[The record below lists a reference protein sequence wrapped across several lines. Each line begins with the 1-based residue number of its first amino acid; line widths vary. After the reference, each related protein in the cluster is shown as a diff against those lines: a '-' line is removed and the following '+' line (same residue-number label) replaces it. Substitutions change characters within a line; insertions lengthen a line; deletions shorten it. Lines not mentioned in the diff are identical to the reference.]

1 MKPNNLQKGIKSI
14 SLCSLDKN
22 QNFLKTKLK
31 VQKQKSLKCSLSK
44 KKSLTKVASN
54 TSEKSNL
61 KGKIDKKKSKIAISR
76 SNSKNNTI
84 NLKSNYSISKMSSI
98 KRKEDN
104 QVPID
109 ENKIFTINIKLET
122 STQNFMKNNNNMKK
136 GQNNKISISKNIK
149 KSNPISIKENREKLI
164 DLSATPK
171 KKNINKINFISKP
184 IKKNLFFLNISQN
197 KKKEMKEN
205 NTNKISKSVIEK
217 KKHYPN
223 FQKNINNSY
232 NKGMNSSNFMDSSKK
247 TIMTKNSNSNIYKN
261 NIENKN
267 DNKKILVIDLD
278 ETLIHTSFQKIN
290 NPDLKIEL
298 DSNTNNKKNITE
310 NNNNTNTNNDA
321 SISISKKIEAY
332 IRIRPGVDKFLSQ
345 MSKYYDIYVYSAS
358 SKNYLNTIIKNID
371 KNNIIKQCY
380 CRDDCIM
387 YVEDYEIDF
396 DKPNNKYNYIKD
408 LKKINKEL
416 RNIVFIDNNAISF
429 KLQEK
434 NGIPIKS
441 WFDDYEDIELYKLI
455 PILKNLSGFYDVR
468 EEISKFVKNKTFI
481 WSKSINWLVENC
493 LNSSYLN
500 EINSVLFKEQ
510 QKPILHFGNFNED
523 INRPKVINNIN
534 NILIN
539 LNDHSNNFNKS
550 TKYIGDKA
558 NSFFKRINTEF
569 DGFNKNYKTKYKNI
583 KVHKNNSEVHTDKKI
598 LVIDKNNSKLKD
610 ISNINSS
617 KKRYFNS
624 NASQKIQKNLFKK
637 KIGKSSHLKKNSL
650 VHQYNICFS
659 KINLIEKMNLTQTKS
674 NNTKSK
680 INESKN
686 INKYFLQNQNRV
698 LINYINNDET
708 KNN

>member
-1 MKPNNLQKGIKSI
+1 MKSNNLQKGIKSI

-44 KKSLTKVASN
+44 KKSLTKVVSN
-54 TSEKSNL
+54 ISEKSNS
-61 KGKIDKKKSKIAISR
+61 KRQKDKKNSKIVISR

-84 NLKSNYSISKMSSI
+84 NLKSNYSISKMSNI
-98 KRKEDN
+98 KRKENN

-109 ENKIFTINIKLET
+109 ENKIFTINIKLEA
-122 STQNFMKNNNNMKK
+122 STKNLIKNNNNMKK
-136 GQNNKISISKNIK
+136 GQSNKISISKNIK
-149 KSNPISIKENREKLI
+149 KSNPISIKESREKLI

-171 KKNINKINFISKP
+171 KKNINEINFISKP

-197 KKKEMKEN
+197 SKKEMKEN

-217 KKHYPN
+217 KKLYPN
-223 FQKNINNSY
+223 LQKKINNSY
-232 NKGMNSSNFMDSSKK
+232 NKTMNSSNFMDSSKK

-267 DNKKILVIDLD
+267 ENKKILVIDLD
-278 ETLIHTSFQKIN
+278 ETLIHTSFQKIK
-290 NPDLKIEL
+290 NPDLMIEI
-298 DSNTNNKKNITE
+298 DSNNKKNTTT
-310 NNNNTNTNNDA
+310 NNNTNTDA
-321 SISISKKIEAY
+321 SISKKVEAY

-345 MSKYYDIYVYSAS
+345 MSRYYDIYVYSAS

-387 YVEDYEIDF
+387 YVEDYEEDF

-569 DGFNKNYKTKYKNI
+569 DGFNKNYKTNYKNI

-598 LVIDKNNSKLKD
+598 LFIDKNNSKLKN
-610 ISNINSS
+610 ISKINSS

-680 INESKN
+680 INDSKN
-686 INKYFLQNQNRV
+686 INKYLLQNQNRV
-698 LINYINNDET
+698 IINYINNDET
-708 KNN
+708 KNE

>member
-1 MKPNNLQKGIKSI
+1 MKTNNLQKGIKSI

-22 QNFLKTKLK
+22 QNFLKAKLK
-31 VQKQKSLKCSLSK
+31 VQKQQSLKCSLSK
-44 KKSLTKVASN
+44 KKSLTKVVSN

-61 KGKIDKKKSKIAISR
+61 KGKKDKTNSKIVISR

-84 NLKSNYSISKMSSI
+84 NLKSNYSISKMSNI
-98 KRKEDN
+98 KRKEDS
-104 QVPID
+104 QIPID
-109 ENKIFTINIKLET
+109 ENKIFTINIKLES
-122 STQNFMKNNNNMKK
+122 STKNFMKTNNNIKK
-136 GQNNKISISKNIK
+136 SQNKKISISKNIK
-149 KSNPISIKENREKLI
+149 KSNPISIKESREQLI

-171 KKNINKINFISKP
+171 KKDINRINFISKP
-184 IKKNLFFLNISQN
+184 IRKNLFFLNITQNN
-197 KKKEMKEN
+197 KKELKVN
-205 NTNKISKSVIEK
+205 NTNKISKSVIENK
-217 KKHYPN
+217 KNYPN
-223 FQKNINNSY
+223 LQKKINNSY
-232 NKGMNSSNFMDSSKK
+232 NKTMNNSNFMGSSKK
-247 TIMTKNSNSNIYKN
+247 TIETKNSNSNIYKN

-267 DNKKILVIDLD
+267 ENKKILVIDLD
-278 ETLIHTSFQKIN
+278 ETLIHTSFQIIK
-290 NPDLKIEL
+290 NPDLKVEL
-298 DSNTNNKKNITE
+298 DSNTNNKKNTAE
-310 NNNNTNTNNDA
+310 NNNSNADA
-321 SISISKKIEAY
+321 SISKKVEAY

-387 YVEDYEIDF
+387 YVEDYEEDF
-396 DKPNNKYNYIKD
+396 DKPNNKYKYIKD

-416 RNIVFIDNNAISF
+416 RNIVFIDNNVISF

-481 WSKSINWLVENC
+481 WSKSIKWLVENC

-500 EINSVLFKEQ
+500 EINSILFKEQ

-539 LNDHSNNFNKS
+539 LNEHSNNFNKS

-569 DGFNKNYKTKYKNI
+569 DGFNKNYKTNYKNI

-598 LVIDKNNSKLKD
+598 LVINKTNSKLKN
-610 ISNINSS
+610 ISKINSS
-617 KKRYFNS
+617 KKKYFKS

-659 KINLIEKMNLTQTKS
+659 KINLIEKMNLTQTKP

-698 LINYINNDET
+698 IINYINNDET
-708 KNN
+708 KND

>member
-136 GQNNKISISKNIK
+136 GQNNKISISKNVK
-149 KSNPISIKENREKLI
+149 KAKPISIKESREKLI
-164 DLSATPK
+164 DLSATPQ
-171 KKNINKINFISKP
+171 KKNINQIKFISKP

-267 DNKKILVIDLD
+267 ENKKILVIDLD

-298 DSNTNNKKNITE
+298 D
-310 NNNNTNTNNDA
+310 
-321 SISISKKIEAY
+321 
-332 IRIRPGVDKFLSQ
+332 
-345 MSKYYDIYVYSAS
+345 
-358 SKNYLNTIIKNID
+358 
-371 KNNIIKQCY
+371 
-380 CRDDCIM
+380 
-387 YVEDYEIDF
+387 
-396 DKPNNKYNYIKD
+396 
-408 LKKINKEL
+408 
-416 RNIVFIDNNAISF
+416 
-429 KLQEK
+429 
-434 NGIPIKS
+434 
-441 WFDDYEDIELYKLI
+441 
-455 PILKNLSGFYDVR
+455 
-468 EEISKFVKNKTFI
+468 
-481 WSKSINWLVENC
+481 
-493 LNSSYLN
+493 
-500 EINSVLFKEQ
+500 
-510 QKPILHFGNFNED
+510 
-523 INRPKVINNIN
+523 
-534 NILIN
+534 
-539 LNDHSNNFNKS
+539 
-550 TKYIGDKA
+550 
-558 NSFFKRINTEF
+558 
-569 DGFNKNYKTKYKNI
+569 
-583 KVHKNNSEVHTDKKI
+583 
-598 LVIDKNNSKLKD
+598 
-610 ISNINSS
+610 
-617 KKRYFNS
+617 
-624 NASQKIQKNLFKK
+624 
-637 KIGKSSHLKKNSL
+637 
-650 VHQYNICFS
+650 
-659 KINLIEKMNLTQTKS
+659 
-674 NNTKSK
+674 
-680 INESKN
+680 
-686 INKYFLQNQNRV
+686 
-698 LINYINNDET
+698 
-708 KNN
+708 

>member
-1 MKPNNLQKGIKSI
+1 MKSNNLQKGIKSI

-44 KKSLTKVASN
+44 KKSLTKVVSN
-54 TSEKSNL
+54 ISEKSNS
-61 KGKIDKKKSKIAISR
+61 KRQKDKKNSKIVISR

-84 NLKSNYSISKMSSI
+84 NLKSNYSISKMSNI
-98 KRKEDN
+98 KRKENN

-109 ENKIFTINIKLET
+109 ENKIFTINIKLEA
-122 STQNFMKNNNNMKK
+122 STKNLIKNNNNMKK
-136 GQNNKISISKNIK
+136 GQSNKISISKNIK
-149 KSNPISIKENREKLI
+149 KSNPISIKESREQLI

-171 KKNINKINFISKP
+171 KKNINEINFISKP

-197 KKKEMKEN
+197 SKKEMKEN

-217 KKHYPN
+217 KKLYPN
-223 FQKNINNSY
+223 LQKKINNSY
-232 NKGMNSSNFMDSSKK
+232 NKTMNSSNFMDSSKK

-267 DNKKILVIDLD
+267 ENKKILVIDLD
-278 ETLIHTSFQKIN
+278 ETLIHTSFQKIK
-290 NPDLKIEL
+290 NPDLMIEI
-298 DSNTNNKKNITE
+298 DSNNKKNTTT
-310 NNNNTNTNNDA
+310 NNNTNTDA
-321 SISISKKIEAY
+321 SISKKVEAY

-345 MSKYYDIYVYSAS
+345 MSRYYDIYVYSAS

-387 YVEDYEIDF
+387 YVEDYEEDF

-569 DGFNKNYKTKYKNI
+569 DGFNKNYKTNYKNI

-598 LVIDKNNSKLKD
+598 LFIDKNNSKLKN
-610 ISNINSS
+610 ISKINSS

-680 INESKN
+680 INDSKN
-686 INKYFLQNQNRV
+686 INKYLLQNQNRV
-698 LINYINNDET
+698 IINYINNDET
-708 KNN
+708 KNE

>member
-1 MKPNNLQKGIKSI
+1 MKSNNLQKGIKSI

-44 KKSLTKVASN
+44 KKSLTKVVSN
-54 TSEKSNL
+54 ISEKSNS
-61 KGKIDKKKSKIAISR
+61 KRQKDKKNSKIVISR

-84 NLKSNYSISKMSSI
+84 NLKSNYSISKMSNI
-98 KRKEDN
+98 KRKENN

-109 ENKIFTINIKLET
+109 ENKIFTINIKLEA
-122 STQNFMKNNNNMKK
+122 STKNLIKNNNNMKK
-136 GQNNKISISKNIK
+136 GQSNKISISKNIK
-149 KSNPISIKENREKLI
+149 KSNPISIKESREQLI

-171 KKNINKINFISKP
+171 KKNINEINFISKP

-197 KKKEMKEN
+197 SKKEMKEN

-217 KKHYPN
+217 KKLYPN
-223 FQKNINNSY
+223 LQKKINNSY
-232 NKGMNSSNFMDSSKK
+232 NKTMNSSNFMDSSKK

-267 DNKKILVIDLD
+267 ENKKILVIDLD
-278 ETLIHTSFQKIN
+278 ETLIHTSFQKIK
-290 NPDLKIEL
+290 NPDLMIEI
-298 DSNTNNKKNITE
+298 DSNNKKNTTT
-310 NNNNTNTNNDA
+310 NNNTNTDA
-321 SISISKKIEAY
+321 SISKKVEAY

-345 MSKYYDIYVYSAS
+345 MSRYYDIYVYSAS

-387 YVEDYEIDF
+387 YVEDYEEDF

-500 EINSVLFKEQ
+500 EINSVLFEEQ

-569 DGFNKNYKTKYKNI
+569 DGFNKNYKTNYKNI

-598 LVIDKNNSKLKD
+598 LFIDKNNSKLKN
-610 ISNINSS
+610 ISKINSS

-680 INESKN
+680 INDSKN
-686 INKYFLQNQNRV
+686 INKYLLQNQNRV
-698 LINYINNDET
+698 IINYINNDET
-708 KNN
+708 KNE

>member
-1 MKPNNLQKGIKSI
+1 MKSNNLQKGIKSI

-22 QNFLKTKLK
+22 KGKINPKLK
-31 VQKQKSLKCSLSK
+31 VQKQQSLKCSLSK

-61 KGKIDKKKSKIAISR
+61 KRKKDKKKSKIIISR

-84 NLKSNYSISKMSSI
+84 NLKSNYSISKMMNI
-98 KRKEDN
+98 KRKDES

-109 ENKIFTINIKLET
+109 ENKVFTINIKLET
-122 STQNFMKNNNNMKK
+122 PTQNFMKNNNNVKK
-136 GQNNKISISKNIK
+136 VQNNKISISKNIK
-149 KSNPISIKENREKLI
+149 KGNPISIKENREKII

-171 KKNINKINFISKP
+171 KKDINEFNFISKP

-197 KKKEMKEN
+197 NKKEMKAIN
-205 NTNKISKSVIEK
+205 SNIISKSVLEK
-217 KKHYPN
+217 KKRCQN
-223 FQKNINNSY
+223 VQKKINNSY
-232 NKGMNSSNFMDSSKK
+232 SKTMNSSNFMESSKNA
-247 TIMTKNSNSNIYKN
+247 IITKNSNINIYKN

-267 DNKKILVIDLD
+267 ENKKILVIDLD
-278 ETLIHTSFQKIN
+278 ETLIHTSFQKIK

-298 DSNTNNKKNITE
+298 DSNTSNRKNTLD
-310 NNNNTNTNNDA
+310 NNNSNNTDA
-321 SISISKKIEAY
+321 SVSKKVEAY

-380 CRDDCIM
+380 CREDCIM
-387 YVEDYEIDF
+387 YVEDYEEDF

-408 LKKINKEL
+408 LKKINKDL

-523 INRPKVINNIN
+523 ANRPKVINNIN

-539 LNDHSNNFNKS
+539 LNDHSSNYNKS
-550 TKYIGDKA
+550 TKYIGDKT
-558 NSFFKRINTEF
+558 NSFFKRIDTEF
-569 DGFNKNYKTKYKNI
+569 DGFNKNYKTNHKNI
-583 KVHKNNSEVHTDKKI
+583 KVHKNNSEAHTDKKI
-598 LVIDKNNSKLKD
+598 VVINNNNSKLKN
-610 ISNINSS
+610 ISKINSS
-617 KKRYFNS
+617 KKKYHNP

-637 KIGKSSHLKKNSL
+637 KIGKSNHLKKNSL

-674 NNTKSK
+674 NNIKPK

-698 LINYINNDET
+698 IINYINDDET
-708 KNN
+708 KND